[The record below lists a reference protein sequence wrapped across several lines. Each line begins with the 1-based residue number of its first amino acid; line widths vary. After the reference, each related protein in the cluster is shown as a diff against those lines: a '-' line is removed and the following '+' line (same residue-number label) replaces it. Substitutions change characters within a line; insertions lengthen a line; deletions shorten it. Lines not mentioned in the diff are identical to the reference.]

1 MTRLRKYMMS
11 RDDNHSGND
20 LPKRTSESQLEK
32 ERLEEK
38 NQTPDRIMNNLEV
51 QPEQPST
58 YIEEEDIQRLVN
70 ELEVLVTQLRKI
82 TPEYTPPI
90 YSQQR
95 FLQLIEDNI
104 ERLSPNVSIDLL
116 ERIRSRVTED
126 ILDPDTWKGMWY
138 MLNYYLE
145 YQGETIKRRI
155 SGDYETDD
163 WGYDPEFLESIQP
176 FFEYLYYKYWRVE
189 TEGIDNIPDEGRTL
203 LVSNHSGQIPW
214 DGSMIG
220 IAVKNHHPNNRL
232 IRSLYAG
239 WFPKMPFISSVL
251 LKLGQTL
258 ANEENGIR
266 LLEQE
271 ELVLVFPEG
280 LKGITKLYKDRYKLA
295 RFGRGGFIRM
305 ALKTGSPIIPVS
317 VVGAEETYIT
327 LRHTP
332 FLNRMTGYPIPPIS
346 LTWPWLGIFGLIPL
360 PTKWFIDIGKPIPV
374 DNYSPSDANNL
385 ILVSQLTNQVRNVI
399 QKMIYERLSIRQS
412 VFFG

>member
-1 MTRLRKYMMS
+1 MS
-11 RDDNHSGND
+11 TNDNHSEKD
-20 LPKRTSESQLEK
+20 LPTRTIKSQSEK
-32 ERLEEK
+32 EK
-38 NQTPDRIMNNLEV
+38 SIPQSQTKDKIMTDKGI
-51 QPEQPST
+51 QTDQPSVD
-58 YIEEEDIQRLVN
+58 IEYDDIQRLVN
-70 ELEVLVTQLRKI
+70 ELEVLVAQLRKI
-82 TPEYTPPI
+82 TPDFTPPT

-95 FLQLIEDNI
+95 LLQLIEDNI

-116 ERIRSRVTED
+116 ERIRSKVNQD

-155 SGDYETDD
+155 SGEYETDD

-176 FFEYLYYKYWRVE
+176 IFEYLYYKYWRVE
-189 TEGIDNIPDEGRTL
+189 TEGIENIPGEGRAL

-214 DGSMIG
+214 DGTMIG
-220 IAVKNHHPNNRL
+220 IGVKNHHPANRL
-232 IRSLYAG
+232 IRGLYAG
-239 WFPKMPFISSVL
+239 WFPKIPFISSMLV
-251 LKLGQTL
+251 KLGQTL
-258 ANEENGIR
+258 ANEENGVR

-305 ALKTGSPIIPVS
+305 ALKTGSPIIPVA

-332 FLNRMTGYPIPPIS
+332 FLNRMTGYPFPPIS
-346 LTWPWLGIFGLIPL
+346 LTWPWLGLLGLVPL
-360 PTKWFIDIGKPIPV
+360 PTKWFIDIGKPILV
-374 DNYSPSDANNL
+374 DGYSTSDANNL

-399 QKMIYERLSIRQS
+399 QKMIYERLSARQS